1 METDR
6 PRDPLAATTT
16 PVPRG
21 PVPPLHELP
30 RVGSTQDEAAAR
42 LSGGV
47 GVPFAVLAA
56 EQTAAERLAQIVADQ
71 IVARLGL
78 FATRAGAR

>member
-47 GVPFAVLAA
+47 GVPSRSSPPSRRPA
-56 EQTAAERLAQIVADQ
+56 
-71 IVARLGL
+71 
-78 FATRAGAR
+78 AGAWADYSPPRPRAPWR